1 MNFIVS
7 VDQHWGIGKQ
17 NDLLFSIREDM
28 RFFKN
33 TTMGG
38 TVVMGDKTLLS
49 LPGAKPLP
57 GRENLV
63 LSLDPAFSAE
73 GITLFSSIET
83 LFDRLRGTDTSRVF
97 VIGGATSLQSADG
110 LLRNRLYHQGRGRR
124 RGGGLFEGYRRT
136 AKLGVSRL
144 LRPAPARL
152 SRLPFLYISQQEC
165 KTNVR
170 FLKNSI

>member
-63 LSLDPAFSAE
+63 LSLDPAFQPK
-73 GITLFSSIET
+73 GLLCFP
-83 LFDRLRGTDTSRVF
+83 RLRPCSTGFGVPIPAGS
-97 VIGGATSLQSADG
+97 SSSAG
-110 LLRNRLYHQGRGRR
+110 
-124 RGGGLFEGYRRT
+124 
-136 AKLGVSRL
+136 
-144 LRPAPARL
+144 
-152 SRLPFLYISQQEC
+152 LPFTIC
-165 KTNVR
+165 
-170 FLKNSI
+170 